1 MITIYKTNGAILN
14 TLIEPIQ
21 NSWINVVNPSPDEVT
36 QLQEMLNVPQ
46 DFITYPLDQNEMP
59 RVEKENGAMLIVLR
73 VPCFQGEGAA
83 MPYTTIPLG
92 IILTDRYIVTVCSVQ
107 TNTIQSIITG
117 RVRGLSTG
125 KRNRFILQILWAM
138 ANRFLSDLREINKTV
153 DMLED
158 RLQHSLQNRELLEL
172 LKCQKSLTYFTTA
185 LKSNEVLL
193 HHLQRSQLFQQYPDD
208 QELLD
213 DVITEVQQAIEMT
226 SIASNILSQMM
237 DAFASIISNNLNVV
251 MKVLASLTI
260 VLSFPTMIAS
270 FYGMNVDLPLQ
281 NDPMAFVFT
290 VTVSAMVSTVA
301 LFILWRK
308 HWL

>member
-1 MITIYKTNGAILN
+1 MITIYKTNGAVLN
-14 TLIEPIQ
+14 TLTEPIQ
-21 NSWINVVNPSPDEVT
+21 NSWINVVNPSPDEIT

-73 VPCFQGEGAA
+73 VPSFQGEGADI
-83 MPYTTIPLG
+83 PYITIPLG
-92 IILTDRYIVTVCSVQ
+92 IVLTDRYIVTVCSVE
-107 TNTIQSIITG
+107 TCTIQSIVAG

-125 KRNRFILQILWAM
+125 KRNRFILQILWTM
-138 ANRFLSDLREINKTV
+138 AHRFLGDLREINKTV
-153 DMLED
+153 DVLED
-158 RLQHSLQNRELLEL
+158 RLQHSLQNRELLGL

-208 QELLD
+208 QELLE

-237 DAFASIISNNLNVV
+237 DAFASIISNNLSVV
-251 MKVLASLTI
+251 IKVLASLTI
-260 VLSFPTMIAS
+260 ALSMPTMVAS
-270 FYGMNVDLPLQ
+270 FYGMNVELPFQEHAL
-281 NDPMAFVFT
+281 AFWFT
-290 VTVSAMVSTVA
+290 VVISLAVTMLA
-301 LFILWRK
+301 LYIFWRK
-308 HWL
+308 DWL

>member
-1 MITIYKTNGAILN
+1 MITIYKTNGAVLN
-14 TLIEPIQ
+14 TLTEPIQ
-21 NSWINVVNPSPDEVT
+21 NSWINVVNPSSDEVT
-36 QLQEMLNVPQ
+36 QLQEMLSVPQ

-73 VPCFQGEGAA
+73 VPCFQGECAD

-153 DMLED
+153 DVLED

-172 LKCQKSLTYFTTA
+172 LKYQKSLTYFTTA

-290 VTVSAMVSTVA
+290 VTLSAIVSTVA

>member
-14 TLIEPIQ
+14 TLTEPIQ
-21 NSWINVVNPSPDEVT
+21 NSWINVVNPSPDEIT

-46 DFITYPLDQNEMP
+46 DFITYPLDQNEMS

-73 VPCFQGEGAA
+73 VPCFQGEGADV
-83 MPYTTIPLG
+83 PYITIPLG
-92 IILTDRYIVTVCSVQ
+92 IILTDRYIVTVCSVE
-107 TNTIQSIITG
+107 TNTIQSIIAG

-138 ANRFLSDLREINKTV
+138 ANRFLNDLREINKTV
-153 DMLED
+153 DVLED

-260 VLSFPTMIAS
+260 VLSFPTIIAS

-281 NDPMAFVFT
+281 NDPRAFVFT
-290 VTVSAMVSTVA
+290 VVLSLVACTIA
-301 LFILWRK
+301 LFFLWRK
-308 HWL
+308 RWL

>member
-1 MITIYKTNGAILN
+1 MITIYKTNGVALG

-21 NSWINVVNPSPDEVT
+21 NSWINVVDPSAEEIT
-36 QLQEMLNVPQ
+36 QLQETLNVPQ

-59 RVEKENGAMLIVLR
+59 RVEKEDGATLIMLR
-73 VPCFQGEGAA
+73 VPSFQGEGADI
-83 MPYTTIPLG
+83 PYITVPLG
-92 IILTDRYIVTVCSVQ
+92 IILTDRYIATICRVE
-107 TNTIQSIITG
+107 TNVIQAIVLG

-125 KRNRFILQILWAM
+125 KRNRFILQILLM
-138 ANRFLSDLREINKTV
+138 TANRFLYDLREINKAV
-153 DMLED
+153 DTLED

-213 DVITEVQQAIEMT
+213 DVLTEVQQAIEMT

-260 VLSFPTMIAS
+260 VLSLPTMIAS
-270 FYGMNVDLPLQ
+270 FYGMNVGLPLQ
-281 NDPMAFVFT
+281 DDPMAFVFT
-290 VTVSAMVSTVA
+290 VVTSLVASGIA
-301 LFILWRK
+301 LFFLWRK

>member
-1 MITIYKTNGAILN
+1 VITIYKTNGAILN
-14 TLIEPIQ
+14 TLTEPIQ
-21 NSWINVVNPSPDEVT
+21 NSWINVVNPSPDEIT

-46 DFITYPLDQNEMP
+46 DFITYPLDQNEMS

-73 VPCFQGEGAA
+73 VPCFQGEGADV
-83 MPYTTIPLG
+83 PYITIPLG
-92 IILTDRYIVTVCSVQ
+92 IILTDRYIVTVCSVE
-107 TNTIQSIITG
+107 TNTIQSIIAG

-138 ANRFLSDLREINKTV
+138 ANRFLNDLREINKTV
-153 DMLED
+153 DVLED

-260 VLSFPTMIAS
+260 VLSFPTIIAS

-281 NDPMAFVFT
+281 NDPRAFVFT
-290 VTVSAMVSTVA
+290 VVLSLVACTIA
-301 LFILWRK
+301 LFFLWRK
-308 HWL
+308 RWL

>member
-1 MITIYKTNGAILN
+1 MITIYKTNGAVLN
-14 TLIEPIQ
+14 TLTEPIQ
-21 NSWINVVNPSPDEVT
+21 NSWINVVNPLADEVT

-46 DFITYPLDQNEMP
+46 DFVTYPLDQNEMP

-73 VPCFQGEGAA
+73 VPCFQGEGADI
-83 MPYTTIPLG
+83 PYTTIPLG

-107 TNTIQSIITG
+107 TNTIQSIIAG

-153 DMLED
+153 EVLED

-172 LKCQKSLTYFTTA
+172 LKYQKSLTYFTTA

-193 HHLQRSQLFQQYPDD
+193 RHLQRSQLFQQYPDD

-226 SIASNILSQMM
+226 SIASAILSQMM
-237 DAFASIISNNLNVV
+237 DAFAGIISNNLNVV

-290 VTVSAMVSTVA
+290 VALSIVVCSIA